1 MADQSWKLM
10 WWLPQDSGCCGIVFS
25 PLDWVSTANAVTEFY
40 LIKNITN
47 TDSRPGGEAQNIVI
61 KQLPSFNAV

>member
-1 MADQSWKLM
+1 M

-25 PLDWVSTANAVTEFY
+25 ALDRISTANAFTEFY

-47 TDSRPGGEAQNIVI
+47 ADRRPGGEVQNIVI
-61 KQLPSFNAV
+61 KQLPSYNAV